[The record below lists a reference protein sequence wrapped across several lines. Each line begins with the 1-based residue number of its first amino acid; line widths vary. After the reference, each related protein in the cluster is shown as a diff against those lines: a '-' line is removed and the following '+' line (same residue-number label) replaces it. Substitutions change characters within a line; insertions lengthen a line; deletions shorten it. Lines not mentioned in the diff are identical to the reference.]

1 MRGLKMLVIIL
12 RVTDLEKLYQ
22 VTIRKI
28 TDFILMKHQLIT
40 QLIRR
45 EQEQQKLMGNFEVQS
60 S

>member
-1 MRGLKMLVIIL
+1 MLVIIL